1 MSAPPTLQT
10 SPHFTAF
17 VQGTRITSG
26 LLADVVTHAKD
37 QLGSHSA
44 ADTVLIFR
52 DATGEQVDVDLH
64 GPLKKILQHLPV
76 FASPEAAPGTDSDEA
91 APLRPGRPKLGVV
104 PREVTLLPR
113 HWDWL
118 NDQPGG
124 ASVTLR
130 KLVEDARRASLPA
143 DQARRAREACYRF
156 MQATAGNLPRFED
169 ASRALFAGQ
178 RSSFQQAT
186 RLWPAD
192 LRAYALALAAPAFI
206 TIPKTEQS

>member
-1 MSAPPTLQT
+1 MSTAPTLQA

-26 LLADVVTHAKD
+26 PLADVVTHAKD
-37 QLGSHSA
+37 QLGTHSA

-64 GPLKKILQHLPV
+64 GPLKKILQHLPA
-76 FASPEAAPGTDSDEA
+76 FAAPETASAVETDET

-113 HWDWL
+113 HWEWL

-124 ASVTLR
+124 ASITLR
-130 KLVEDARRASLPA
+130 KLVEEARRSSLPQ

-169 ASRALFAGQ
+169 ASRALFAGH

-206 TIPKTEQS
+206 TTSKAEQA